1 MRTIS
6 KRIGHSTMLGLSL
19 GLAACAG
26 RPVNTSLRP
35 AVSRFDA
42 VGSSSTATLSAG
54 DTTVSTRQDAPP
66 AEERRYASVEELL
79 NGRIAGLIVFRN
91 NDGTVSMRV
100 RGLGPSF
107 NDAEPLLVV
116 DGMMMSTA
124 SQSDMMAAL
133 TSMQVK
139 RIEVLKDVA
148 ATSIYGSRGAHGVVL
163 ITTRS
168 SR

>member
-1 MRTIS
+1 MRTLS
-6 KRIGHSTMLGLSL
+6 HRLGHSTMLGLSL

-42 VGSSSTATLSAG
+42 ASSAPAAARTGA
-54 DTTVSTRQDAPP
+54 DTTVSTRLDAPP
-66 AEERRYASVEELL
+66 TEEQRYASVEELL
-79 NGRIAGLIVFRN
+79 NGRIAGLMVFRN

-124 SQSDMMAAL
+124 SQADMMASL
-133 TSMQVK
+133 GSMQIK
-139 RIEVLKDVA
+139 QIAVLKDIA
-148 ATSIYGSRGAHGVVL
+148 ATSIYGNRGAHGVVL